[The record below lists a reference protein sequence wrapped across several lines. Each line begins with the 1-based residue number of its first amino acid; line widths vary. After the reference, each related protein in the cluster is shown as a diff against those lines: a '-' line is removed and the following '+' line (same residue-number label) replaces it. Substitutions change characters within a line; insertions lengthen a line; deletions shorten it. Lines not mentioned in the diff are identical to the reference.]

1 MPLHLK
7 WEIRSSDY
15 TTTSEMTHGRVN
27 NRVDM
32 ADKMT
37 KAAGFCVLK
46 IV

>member
-1 MPLHLK
+1 M
-7 WEIRSSDY
+7 RSSDY
-15 TTTSEMTHGRVN
+15 TITFEMTQGRVN